1 MATTIHRSEPS
12 PPVRRLVIGLAIT
25 LVLLIGMW
33 YPLLL
38 VSAAS
43 KPPQSSQPSLDSAA
57 QSCTR
62 QDLGAV
68 QVDWTPGRLQA
79 ICPAAVP
86 HAGPAVRR

>member
-1 MATTIHRSEPS
+1 MAKTIRCSEPYLS
-12 PPVRRLVIGLAIT
+12 VHRLVIGLAIT

-62 QDLGAV
+62 QNLGAV
-68 QVDWTPGRLQA
+68 QVDWAPGRLQA
-79 ICPAAVP
+79 ICPAAAP
-86 HAGPAVRR
+86 HSGPAVRR